1 MRCEMVFHRVLMV
14 VFVFAGLMTVTA
26 SAEEVQIRY
35 AGKTLNANLEIA
47 DGKTLGDGV
56 IVIVHA
62 LMQHY
67 DTEIIR
73 GLQERFSGAGRN
85 SLAITLSMGIDDRR
99 GSYECATP
107 HRYLFQDAVD
117 EGLAWLAW
125 LKTQGAGPVVILG
138 HSLGANQAL
147 KLTVEHYDPQ
157 ISALVLLSPMT
168 MGIERR
174 RDGYKA
180 RYRIDLDKVIGQA
193 KALAAQ
199 GKVGELMRTDIHICP
214 QAEVAPATLLDYY
227 GGEPLNADPR
237 THLGRVPVP
246 LFIVAGSAD
255 ERQPNVGAFLERFV
269 DDKKIFLYTVE
280 SAGHFFRDLN
290 LDEAAEETIAFLDR
304 LDDESH

>member
-1 MRCEMVFHRVLMV
+1 MRAEKTIRRVLTAIIV
-14 VFVFAGLMTVTA
+14 SAWFMTTTA
-26 SAEEVQIRY
+26 PADEVQIRHT
-35 AGKTLNANLEIA
+35 GKTLNANLEIA

-73 GLQERFSGAGRN
+73 GLQKRLSDAGRN

-99 GSYECATP
+99 GSYECTTP

-125 LKTQGAGPVVILG
+125 LKSQGAGQVVMLG
-138 HSLGANQAL
+138 HSLGANQVL

-168 MGIERR
+168 MGVERLHDAYR
-174 RDGYKA
+174 A
-180 RYRIDLDKVIGQA
+180 RYRENLDKVIGQA
-193 KALAAQ
+193 KALIAR
-199 GKVGELMRTDIHICP
+199 GKGGELMRTDIHICP

-227 GGEPLNADPR
+227 GGEPLHADPT
-237 THLGRVPVP
+237 THLSRVAVPVY
-246 LFIVAGSAD
+246 IVAGSAD
-255 ERQPNVGAFLERFV
+255 ERQPNVAAFLERFV
-269 DDKKIFLYTVE
+269 DDEKIFLYTVE

-290 LDEAAEETIAFLDR
+290 LDEATEETIEFLDR
-304 LDDESH
+304 LDESQ

>member
-1 MRCEMVFHRVLMV
+1 MRAEKTFRRVLTAIIV
-14 VFVFAGLMTVTA
+14 LAWFMTTTA
-26 SAEEVQIRY
+26 PADEVQIRHT
-35 AGKTLNANLEIA
+35 GKTLNANLEIA

-56 IVIVHA
+56 VVIVHA

-73 GLQERFSGAGRN
+73 GLQERLSDAGRN

-99 GSYECATP
+99 GSYECTTP

-125 LKTQGAGPVVILG
+125 LKTQGTGPVVMLG
-138 HSLGANQAL
+138 HSLGANQVL

-168 MGIERR
+168 MGVERLHDAYR
-174 RDGYKA
+174 A
-180 RYRIDLDKVIGQA
+180 RYRENLDKVIGQA
-193 KALAAQ
+193 KALIAS
-199 GKVGELMRTDIHICP
+199 GKAGELMRTDIHICP

-227 GGEPLNADPR
+227 GGEPLHADPT
-237 THLGRVPVP
+237 THLSRVAVPVY
-246 LFIVAGSAD
+246 IVAGSAD
-255 ERQPNVGAFLERFV
+255 ERQPNVAAFLERFV
-269 DDKKIFLYTVE
+269 DDEKIFLYTVE

-290 LDEAAEETIAFLDR
+290 LDEATEETIEFLDR
-304 LDDESH
+304 LDESQ

>member
-1 MRCEMVFHRVLMV
+1 MRTKMVFYRVFMV
-14 VFVFAGLMTVTA
+14 ITMLAGFMTTAA

-35 AGKTLNANLEIA
+35 AGKTLNADLEIA

-62 LMQHY
+62 LRQHY
-67 DTEIIR
+67 NSEIIR
-73 GLQERFSGAGRN
+73 GLQERFKDAGRN
-85 SLAITLSMGIDDRR
+85 SLAMTLSMGVDNRR
-99 GSYECATP
+99 GSYECTTP

-125 LKTQGAGPVVILG
+125 LKAQGVGPVVMLG

-168 MGIERR
+168 MGVERL
-174 RDGYKA
+174 RDAYNM
-180 RYRIDLDKVIGQA
+180 RYREDLDKVTAQA
-193 KALAAQ
+193 KALIAQ
-199 GKVGELMRTDIHICP
+199 GKADQLMRVDGITCP
-214 QAEVAPATLLDYY
+214 QAEIAPATLLDYY
-227 GGEPLNADPR
+227 GGEPLHADPT
-237 THLGRVPVP
+237 THLSRVAVPV
-246 LFIVAGSAD
+246 FIVAGSAD
-255 ERQPNVGAFLERFV
+255 DRQPNVAAFLERFV

-290 LDEAAEETIAFLDR
+290 LDEAAEETIAFLDQVE
-304 LDDESH
+304 ESR

>member
-1 MRCEMVFHRVLMV
+1 MRREMLFHRALMGV
-14 VFVFAGLMTVTA
+14 IVFAGFITVAA

-35 AGKTLNANLEIA
+35 AGKALNANLEIA

-67 DTEIIR
+67 DSEIIR

-85 SLAITLSMGIDDRR
+85 SLAMTLSMGIDDRR
-99 GSYECATP
+99 GSYECTTP

-125 LKTQGAGPVVILG
+125 LKTQGASPIVMLG

-168 MGIERR
+168 MGVERL
-174 RDGYKA
+174 RDVYKA
-180 RYRIDLDKVIGQA
+180 RYRIDLDKVTGQA

-199 GKVGELMRTDIHICP
+199 GKAGELMRTDIHICP

-227 GGEPLNADPR
+227 GGEPLHADPR

-246 LFIVAGSAD
+246 VFIVAGSAD
-255 ERQPNVGAFLERFV
+255 ERQPNAGAFLNRFV
-269 DDKKIFLYTVE
+269 DDKKIFLFTVE

-290 LDEAAEETIAFLDR
+290 LDEAAEEIIAFLDR
-304 LDDESH
+304 LDDSH

>member
-1 MRCEMVFHRVLMV
+1 MYTAKALFRMLLLSCALTGV
-14 VFVFAGLMTVTA
+14 VSKTA
-26 SAEEVQIRY
+26 LAAEVQIRH

-47 DGKTLGDGV
+47 DGKTLGDGM
-56 IVIVHA
+56 ILMFHA

-73 GLQERFSGAGRN
+73 GLQERFKDAGRS
-85 SLAITLSMGIDDRR
+85 SLAMTLSMGVDDRR
-99 GSYECATP
+99 GSFECTTP

-125 LKTQGAGPVVILG
+125 LKEQGAGPMVMLG

-168 MGIERR
+168 MGVERL
-174 RDGYKA
+174 RDVYKT
-180 RYRIDLDKVIGQA
+180 RYREDLDKVTVQA
-193 KALAAQ
+193 KALIAR
-199 GKVGELMRTDIHICP
+199 GKADQLMRIDIHVCP

-227 GGEPLNADPR
+227 GGEPLHADPS
-237 THLGRVPVP
+237 THLGRAKVPV
-246 LFIVAGSAD
+246 LIVAGSAD
-255 ERQPNVGAFLERFV
+255 ERQPNVAAFLERFV
-269 DDKKIFLYTVE
+269 DNQRVFLYAVE

-290 LDEAAEETIAFLDR
+290 LDEAAESTIAFLDR
-304 LDDESH
+304 VEEGL

>member
-1 MRCEMVFHRVLMV
+1 MPTEMVFHRVFMV
-14 VFVFAGLMTVTA
+14 IIVLTGFMTTAA

-35 AGKTLNANLEIA
+35 AGKTLNANLEVA

-73 GLQERFSGAGRN
+73 GLQGRFKDAGRN
-85 SLAITLSMGIDDRR
+85 SLAMTLSMGIDDRR
-99 GSYECATP
+99 GSFECTTP
-107 HRYLFQDAVD
+107 LRFLFQDAVD

-125 LKTQGAGPVVILG
+125 LKTQGVGPVVMLG
-138 HSLGANQAL
+138 HSSGANQAL

-168 MGIERR
+168 MGVERQ
-174 RDGYKA
+174 RDAYKM
-180 RYRIDLDKVIGQA
+180 RYREDLDKVTAQA
-193 KALAAQ
+193 KALIAQ
-199 GKVGELMRTDIHICP
+199 GKADQLMRVDALICP
-214 QAEVAPATLLDYY
+214 QAEVAPATLLDFY
-227 GGEPLNADPR
+227 GGEPLNADPT

-246 LFIVAGSAD
+246 VFIVAGSAD
-255 ERQPNVGAFLERFV
+255 DRQPNVAAFLERFV
-269 DDKKIFLYTVE
+269 DDKKVFLYTVE

-290 LDEAAEETIAFLDR
+290 LDEAAEEAIAFLDR
-304 LDDESH
+304 LDESQ

>member
-1 MRCEMVFHRVLMV
+1 MRAEKTIRRVLMAIIV
-14 VFVFAGLMTVTA
+14 LAWFMTTTA
-26 SAEEVQIRY
+26 PADEVQIRHT
-35 AGKTLNANLEIA
+35 GKTLNANLEIA

-67 DTEIIR
+67 DTGIIR
-73 GLQERFSGAGRN
+73 GLQKRLSDAGRN

-99 GSYECATP
+99 GSYECTTP

-125 LKTQGAGPVVILG
+125 LKSQGAGQVVMLG
-138 HSLGANQAL
+138 HSLGANQVL

-168 MGIERR
+168 MGVERLHDAYR
-174 RDGYKA
+174 A
-180 RYRIDLDKVIGQA
+180 RYRENLDKVIGQA
-193 KALAAQ
+193 KALIAR
-199 GKVGELMRTDIHICP
+199 GKGGELMRTDIHICP

-227 GGEPLNADPR
+227 GGEPLHADPT
-237 THLGRVPVP
+237 THLSRVAVPVY
-246 LFIVAGSAD
+246 IVAGSAD
-255 ERQPNVGAFLERFV
+255 ERQPNVAAFLERFV
-269 DDKKIFLYTVE
+269 DDEKIFLYTVE

-290 LDEAAEETIAFLDR
+290 LDEATEETIEFLDR
-304 LDDESH
+304 LDESQ